1 MSSKEWIEQSL
12 KKPEAE
18 PDHSLSKRAR
28 LAEALLTSKKERK
41 A

>member
-1 MSSKEWIEQSL
+1 MKSKDWIEQAL

-18 PDHSLSKRAR
+18 RTDSSSKRAR
-28 LAEALLTSKKERK
+28 LAEALLTSKKERR

>member
-1 MSSKEWIEQSL
+1 MKSRDWIEQTL
-12 KKPEAE
+12 EKPAAEAKD
-18 PDHSLSKRAR
+18 PLGKRAR